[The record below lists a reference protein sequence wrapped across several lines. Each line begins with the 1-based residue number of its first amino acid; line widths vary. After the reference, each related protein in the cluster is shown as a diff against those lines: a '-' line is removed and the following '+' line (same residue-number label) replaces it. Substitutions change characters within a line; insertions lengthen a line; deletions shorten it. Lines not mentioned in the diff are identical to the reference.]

1 MTYFWVPFCFL
12 GLSDTGLLGWV
23 FVVVVDH
30 VEAGEV
36 SDCV

>member
-1 MTYFWVPFCFL
+1 MTYFLVPFCFL
-12 GLSDTGLLGWV
+12 GLSICGLLGWG

-36 SDCV
+36 ADCV